1 MSDGFQI
8 PEEMLNKFA
17 RLLTDKSDDAKKDD
31 KDAFKKR
38 KVTIAREGTKIIL
51 PGEPRDMT
59 EDEAILALQAVK
71 EEKTKMVGIR
81 EEFDCY
87 PLEGAWALRKVL
99 ERMYGYVMTG
109 AAMQGF
115 FGKMPAASLLTL
127 EVGPGQK
134 EQVLWGKFQ
143 IPGLQGEI
151 TTGAA
156 MNRGVASFLVQ
167 GTVTL
172 GDRDTVEK
180 IAWEVREYLKT
191 NSLYKGKSI
200 KIQTVESPDVI
211 GGYVVDFNNPP
222 SFLDLSKVNERELV
236 FSDDVNSLI
245 QTNLFTPIEKT
256 AQCRQAGVP
265 LKRTVLLEGPY
276 GTGKTL
282 TAFVTAKKC
291 EANGW
296 TFIYMDRAQA
306 LKDVLIFARKYAPV
320 AIFCEDVE
328 QVTSGGRTTQVNDV
342 FNNIDGID
350 SKGHEVLCIFTTNHI
365 EKIEPGMLR
374 GGRIDAVVSVLPPDA
389 KAAGKLIRVYA
400 RDLLP
405 PEADVSVAAKELDGL
420 IPAFIREVVER
431 SKLFAL
437 THLRD
442 GGTLQLTGDDVR
454 MAAVGMKRH
463 FALVNRGKPKAL
475 TTGDKLALALME
487 LFGDNSEKDGYSV
500 GAYRDE
506 DSAIQHRQEIDRQ
519 DAVQ

>member
-1 MSDGFQI
+1 MSGF
-8 PEEMLNKFA
+8 ELDEKMVNHFAKF
-17 RLLTDKSDDAKKDD
+17 LTDKSDDAKKDD

-71 EEKTKMVGIR
+71 EEKTKMVAIR

-109 AAMQGF
+109 AERQSL
-115 FGKMPAASLLTL
+115 FGKMPAAALLTL

-134 EQVLWGKFQ
+134 EQVLWGKFN

-156 MNRGVASFLVQ
+156 MNRGIATFLVQ

-172 GDRDTVEK
+172 GDRETVEK
-180 IAWEVREYLKT
+180 IAWEVREFLKT

-200 KIQTVESPDVI
+200 KIQTVEDFDS
-211 GGYVVDFNNPP
+211 GSGRYVVDFQNPP
-222 SFLDLSKVNERELV
+222 TFLDLSKVNENELV

-256 AQCRQAGVP
+256 ELCRKAGVP

-328 QVTSGGRTTQVNDV
+328 QVTSGGRTVQVNDV

-389 KAAGKLIRVYA
+389 KAAGKLIKVYA
-400 RDLLP
+400 RDLMAP
-405 PEADVSVAAKELDGL
+405 DADVSVASKELDGL

-431 SKLFAL
+431 AKLFAL
-437 THLRD
+437 THLKT
-442 GGTLQLTGDDVR
+442 GEKLQLTGDDVR
-454 MAAVGMKRH
+454 MAAVGMKAH
-463 FALVNRGKPKAL
+463 FKLVNRGKPKAL
-475 TTGDKLALALME
+475 TAGDRLALALVDLLGTE
-487 LFGDNSEKDGYSV
+487 GVLTGSSDYESE
-500 GAYRDE
+500 E
-506 DSAIQHRQEIDRQ
+506 SAIQHRMEIDRQ
-519 DAVQ
+519 DAVTQ